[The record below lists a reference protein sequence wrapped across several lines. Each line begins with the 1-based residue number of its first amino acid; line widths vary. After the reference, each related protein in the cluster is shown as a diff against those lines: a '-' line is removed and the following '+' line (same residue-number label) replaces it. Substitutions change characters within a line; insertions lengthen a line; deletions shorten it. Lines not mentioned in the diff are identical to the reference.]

1 VSDRHD
7 ARERWR
13 WEEERAR
20 EDQGLESERRFSRH
34 GGDLRW
40 GTGGLCDRRGPRGS
54 DSGPPPAGPWREHA
68 GAGERPSHAGAQ
80 DRPHAYDPAFVPRS
94 PPGAPPGPY
103 AGLGPRGYR
112 RSDERLREDVCDRL
126 TEHGEVDA
134 RDMEVEVSAGEV
146 TLSGTAPTRA
156 QKRLAEDIADAV
168 VGVVEVHNRLRVQR
182 PMPP

>member
-13 WEEERAR
+13 WEEERQR

-40 GTGGLCDRRGPRGS
+40 GTGGAQDRPHAY
-54 DSGPPPAGPWREHA
+54 DPAF
-68 GAGERPSHAGAQ
+68 Q

-103 AGLGPRGYR
+103 AGLGPRGYQR
-112 RSDERLREDVCDRL
+112 TDERLREDVCDRL
-126 TEHGEVDA
+126 TEHGDVDA

-168 VGVVEVHNRLRVQR
+168 VGVIEVHNRLRMQR
-182 PMPP
+182 PMPR